1 MRIQML
7 RYGCVVMLA
16 LGTIA
21 AGSLGCSTI
30 QSSSPQNADRQ
41 TSAKVQRVLK
51 RDPVYK
57 FANITVAASNGTV
70 QLSGFTSSEKEK
82 QRAQELAKQV
92 DGVSEVINKIIV
104 Q

>member
-1 MRIQML
+1 
-7 RYGCVVMLA
+7 MLA

-21 AGSLGCSTI
+21 AGPLGCATMKSDT
-30 QSSSPQNADRQ
+30 PQAADRQ
-41 TSAKVQRVLK
+41 LSAKVQRVLR

-92 DGVSEVINKIIV
+92 DGVNDVINKIIV